1 MFNHVINKN
10 KKIILFSHV
19 LKFINFLFLKIP
31 FLVIPL
37 DIQISLESLTLIKKI
52 VKYT

>member
-1 MFNHVINKN
+1 MFNHVINKY

-19 LKFINFLFLKIP
+19 LKFINFLFLKIT
-31 FLVIPL
+31 FLVTPL
-37 DIQISLESLTLIKKI
+37 DIQISLESLTFKKKK